1 LSDQSNVNSTFQSV
15 GLYPTNSMTV
25 NKFILEDSR
34 TNIVV
39 VEEAKNVEKLLEVKN
54 ELPDLKKIVQYD
66 GTTVAHPGTFLVF
79 NEQSSYVMIKSN

>member
-1 LSDQSNVNSTFQSV
+1 
-15 GLYPTNSMTV
+15 MTV

-66 GTTVAHPGTFLVF
+66 GMTVAHPGIIVVF
-79 NEQSSYVMIKSN
+79 NEQSSYSLVIQ